1 MLFNN
6 IDKNT
11 KLQIL
16 EENIPEYEKDIYKLL
31 IKLGINPVTFDEDSF
46 LEEDPSVDEKDLS
59 TISLRKRLKQAVDAI
74 NIINQE
80 IENLEA

>member
-1 MLFNN
+1 MIFNN

-11 KLQIL
+11 KLEIL
-16 EENIPEYEKDIYKLL
+16 EENIPEYEKNVYEIL
-31 IKLGINPVTFDEDSF
+31 IKLGINPVTFNEDSF
-46 LEEDPSVDEKDLS
+46 EEEDPSVDENDLT
-59 TISLRKRLKQAVDAI
+59 TIGLRKTLKQAVDAI